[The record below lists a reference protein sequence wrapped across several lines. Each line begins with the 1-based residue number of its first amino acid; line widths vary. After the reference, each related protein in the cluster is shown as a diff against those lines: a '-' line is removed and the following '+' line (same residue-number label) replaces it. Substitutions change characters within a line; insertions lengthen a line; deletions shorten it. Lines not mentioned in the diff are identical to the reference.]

1 MTLSSCF
8 DGRRS
13 TGMVGSDQKILI
25 CIEVVVSM
33 AMPHQV
39 EFQVGTHASGR
50 M

>member
-13 TGMVGSDQKILI
+13 TGTVGSDQKILI
-25 CIEVVVSM
+25 CIEVVVCM

-39 EFQVGTHASGR
+39 EFQFGTLASGH